1 MKCILTLIVA
11 CGVISQCH
19 AQLVTYDFESGVDGS
34 AAPAS
39 YVDGDLST
47 SDFAINAGRSITYPA
62 GNPGQ
67 AISATG
73 WTGNEGD
80 KYMEF
85 TLSANAGVTF
95 DIVQLSFDYRS
106 TGSGPTQWSVSING
120 SSAGSG
126 SFTTDSNYHSTLL
139 DLSTFSG
146 LTSANVRLNGFGTTS
161 GGGRL
166 SVDNFNLDGLTFVQ
180 VPEPSTWALMGGG
193 LVLLA
198 ARLRRRR

>member
-1 MKCILTLIVA
+1 MKSILTLIVA
-11 CGVISQCH
+11 CGVLSQCH
-19 AQLVTYDFESGVDGS
+19 AQLVTYDFESGVAGS
-34 AAPAS
+34 PADAS
-39 YVDGDLST
+39 FVDGDLST
-47 SDFAINAGRSITYPA
+47 SSFSVNAGRAITYPG

-85 TLSANAGVTF
+85 TLSANTGVTF

-106 TGSGPTQWSVSING
+106 TGSGPTQWSISING
-120 SSAGSG
+120 NSAGSG
-126 SFTTDSNYHSTLL
+126 TFLTDLAYHSESV
-139 DLSTFSG
+139 DLSTFPG
-146 LTSANVRLNGFGTTS
+146 LSSANVRLNGFGTTQ
-161 GGGRL
+161 GQGRL
-166 SVDNFNLDGLTFVQ
+166 SIDNFSLDGLTFVQ

-198 ARLRRRR
+198 ARLRRRK